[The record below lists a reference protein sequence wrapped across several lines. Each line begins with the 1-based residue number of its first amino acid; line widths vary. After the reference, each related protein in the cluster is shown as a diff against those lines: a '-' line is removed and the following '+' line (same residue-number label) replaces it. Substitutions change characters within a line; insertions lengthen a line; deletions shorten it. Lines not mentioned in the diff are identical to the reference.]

1 MLFTKDVF
9 KSDQKTDYNNKK
21 VEGFKMTFDIRRS
34 NIDSS
39 KGLKCNLFLLLNCA
53 FFVLWNTPAFIP
65 CRPFWPLMSAKRR

>member
-53 FFVLWNTPAFIP
+53 FLFFGIL
-65 CRPFWPLMSAKRR
+65 RPLFLVAHFGL